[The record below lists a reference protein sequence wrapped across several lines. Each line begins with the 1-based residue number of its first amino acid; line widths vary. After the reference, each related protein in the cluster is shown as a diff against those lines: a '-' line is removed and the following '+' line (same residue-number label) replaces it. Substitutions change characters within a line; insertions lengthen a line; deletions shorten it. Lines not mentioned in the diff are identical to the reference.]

1 MLLGSGVD
9 LDLGD
14 KVSSCFSKLRCWSVQ
29 DDKLCQRWNS
39 VSWGIYQL
47 RCEGRVHPIFPLCL
61 SQQYVVCRAK
71 VASFDFDE
79 LPGSSVNKC
88 CLAAAL
94 LRVKSIHRAC
104 LPKNCQ
110 FTPALNQSGHSTVPF
125 IYEGYAVA
133 QSPRPWTKSSHR
145 KLPICGLLDLSS
157 MMLGQSNFRI
167 SPTSVGLFRRKCR
180 KCFWVKIRA
189 LVRPSLQRWTGIDLP
204 IISGVKFWWFSFF
217 LDPL

>member
-1 MLLGSGVD
+1 MHICLTMLDLTQVDQETATLSNASCINVAQNIFCRLRPDFGWKICRKRFLIRGSILLEGKGRQSADHLETYSSHPCSDISHTRPASWWIPMLLGSGVD

-79 LPGSSVNKC
+79 LPWQ
-88 CLAAAL
+88 
-94 LRVKSIHRAC
+94 LR
-104 LPKNCQ
+104 
-110 FTPALNQSGHSTVPF
+110 
-125 IYEGYAVA
+125 E
-133 QSPRPWTKSSHR
+133 
-145 KLPICGLLDLSS
+145 
-157 MMLGQSNFRI
+157 
-167 SPTSVGLFRRKCR
+167 
-180 KCFWVKIRA
+180 
-189 LVRPSLQRWTGIDLP
+189 
-204 IISGVKFWWFSFF
+204 
-217 LDPL
+217 